1 MKHALLDPTFFDKIK
16 RELAKVNSE
25 VHHSGLGGSCSQEY
39 CTQLSPETCHSELRQ
54 QVHFDPV
61 MKQYI
66 ASKKQAVSQTKT
78 DKKIVNKPEYVVKL
92 DMLMKK
98 VSKI

>member
-1 MKHALLDPTFFDKIK
+1 
-16 RELAKVNSE
+16 
-25 VHHSGLGGSCSQEY
+25 
-39 CTQLSPETCHSELRQ
+39 
-54 QVHFDPV
+54 

-66 ASKKQAVSQTKT
+66 ASKRQAVSQTKT